1 MRYVSYQDTIK
12 GFKGD
17 CAPAVL
23 APHVVSRSN
32 SSDSEYFI
40 FPPHFGAWLNSRVSV
55 SCLRFFRCGEATMRS
70 KQLLAVLAILS
81 VCIAAAGR
89 VQSQTPAPPPLSPG
103 DKAIVKAF
111 EKRAKDYSKMREALE
126 EKMPKLSKEAKPEEI
141 ENHKK
146 QFQDRVRAARAS
158 AKRGD
163 VFSPEAT
170 TVIRRMIK
178 EEFKGRERVELRDTV
193 LRESDTKAVPL
204 RVNYPYPESQELL
217 EMPPTLLLRLPQ
229 LPKQLR
235 YRFVSRS
242 LLLVD
247 RENGL
252 IVDYMTN
259 ALP

>member
-1 MRYVSYQDTIK
+1 
-12 GFKGD
+12 
-17 CAPAVL
+17 
-23 APHVVSRSN
+23 
-32 SSDSEYFI
+32 
-40 FPPHFGAWLNSRVSV
+40 
-55 SCLRFFRCGEATMRS
+55 
-70 KQLLAVLAILS
+70 
-81 VCIAAAGR
+81 
-89 VQSQTPAPPPLSPG
+89 
-103 DKAIVKAF
+103 
-111 EKRAKDYSKMREALE
+111 MREALE
-126 EKMPKLSKEAKPEEI
+126 EKMPKLSDESKPEEI
-141 ENHKK
+141 QNHKK
-146 QFQDRVRAARAS
+146 QFQERIRNARVG

-163 VFSPEAT
+163 VFTPEAT
-170 TVIRRMIK
+170 TLIRRMIK
-178 EEFKGRERVELRDTV
+178 EEFKGKERVELRDTV

-235 YRFVSRS
+235 FRFVSHS

>member
-1 MRYVSYQDTIK
+1 MK
-12 GFKGD
+12 AK
-17 CAPAVL
+17 
-23 APHVVSRSN
+23 
-32 SSDSEYFI
+32 
-40 FPPHFGAWLNSRVSV
+40 
-55 SCLRFFRCGEATMRS
+55 MRS
-70 KQLLAVLAILS
+70 KRLLAIAGFVA
-81 VCIAAAGR
+81 VCISAS
-89 VQSQTPAPPPLSPG
+89 VLVHSQTPAPPPLSAA
-103 DKAIVKAF
+103 DKQTAEAF
-111 EKRAKDYSKMREALE
+111 ENRAKDYVKMREALE

-141 ENHKK
+141 QTHKK
-146 QFQDRVRAARAS
+146 QFQDRVRAARAG

-163 VFSPEAT
+163 VFTPEAMT
-170 TVIRRMIK
+170 LIRAMIK
-178 EEFKGRERVELRDTV
+178 DEFKGRERVELRETV
-193 LRESDTKAVPL
+193 LKESDTKAVPL

-235 YRFVSRS
+235 YRFVGHS